1 MAGARGRPAAP
12 PRALLPALL
21 ALSCLAAAPA
31 AAAATDAAWHEPS
44 SGAGDSHHAERAT
57 HVLAGLREL
66 QARRQ
71 PHTMDALGALTHGE
85 SLAALQLQRA
95 PGLQEASK
103 RTSVRKLLQEESE
116 GSEDSNCDALRPKLK
131 PEDEADWEP
140 QPNRYLLAHC
150 NYGTVS
156 HQLACMEG
164 QLLYAG
170 LLHRTLVV
178 PELSFTNEAKDAW
191 EWKLYF
197 DLDHAKNC
205 LGPSTVT
212 SLRQY
217 MGEHSRDDGK
227 AVVNELICWKPD
239 CMSTAEDLA
248 EARPDLVWPTQ
259 ATTSGLPAE
268 ATLESFLLAFGNS
281 NAQLLSIGD
290 VYSTKIKGEPQ
301 FYARPFGHFKRSC
314 NIPILPNRTIVGVA
328 VGFVETF
335 TGLLSR
341 GPFDAHA
348 LELQLLDSLL
358 ASGDDGGEAI
368 TLVTLPERCVPPWC
382 CFDSLLAFA
391 RIVLLELFISSAQS
405 CGCSS
410 FGPVGG
416 RSLEWSHITG
426 WEFAKFD
433 QKPHASMSLEK
444 LICAMARVFLAGDT
458 SPYSEHIHRLRK
470 AMGSAT
476 CADGTLCK
484 DGPRWRSQADR
495 LTS

>member
-1 MAGARGRPAAP
+1 M
-12 PRALLPALL
+12 
-21 ALSCLAAAPA
+21 
-31 AAAATDAAWHEPS
+31 
-44 SGAGDSHHAERAT
+44 
-57 HVLAGLREL
+57 HVLTGLRDL

-71 PHTMDALGALTHGE
+71 PHTMDALGVLTHGE
-85 SLAALQLQRA
+85 SLAALRLQRA

-103 RTSVRKLLQEESE
+103 RMPVRKLLQAEAE
-116 GSEDSNCDALRPKLK
+116 GSEDSDCDALRPKLK

-156 HQLACMEG
+156 HQLACMES

-217 MGEHSRDDGK
+217 MGEHSRDEGK
-227 AVVNELICWKPD
+227 VVVDELICWKPD

-248 EARPDLVWPTQ
+248 EARPDLVWPSQ

-268 ATLESFLLAFGNS
+268 ATLKSFLLAYGNS
-281 NAQLLSIGD
+281 DAQLLSIGD

-301 FYARPFGHFKRSC
+301 FYARPFGHFKRTC

-335 TGLLSR
+335 TDYLAVDLRR
-341 GPFDAHA
+341 GDRYRVRRRCESGHDCFRPISEVATCLRKAAKASNITLIFLASDAHA

-368 TLVTLPERCVPPWC
+368 TLVTLPE
-382 CFDSLLAFA
+382 
-391 RIVLLELFISSAQS
+391 
-405 CGCSS
+405 S

-433 QKPHASMSLEK
+433 QKPHASMSLER

-458 SPYSEHIHRLRK
+458 SPSSEHIHRLRK